1 MERSAIGGPAQ
12 ARAEPLASRSAGRVW
27 GWALAHPYLAVTAL
41 IVVQTVP
48 TLWAR
53 ELWWLDELRHAAVLS
68 ELLDHGHWLALFL
81 NGEFYP
87 DKPAGYFW
95 LLASLSLV
103 TGTQAPWIH
112 FLAVAIGAVM
122 MAAATVWLARI
133 VAPQDRGLALTAAV
147 VLVTGLFFVERMH
160 YPRMDPHFGAFIAWS
175 LGAFFLALSRPRA
188 VGWMV
193 AAFVFSAC
201 AVLVK
206 GPIGI
211 VFPLLTAF
219 AWLLWRGR
227 LSRLFGVDVAYGIAV
242 FVAILGLYAFGL
254 YRVQGQAYLQ
264 ALAGDVGTRTVADGF
279 RLYFHL
285 PHYLFM
291 LAYRWL
297 PWTLLLLVLPWPG
310 LLSALRPA
318 RLGAA
323 RTAGD
328 GGYAFL
334 VLSVAAPLVVLTFL
348 RYVSMNF
355 LLCFYP
361 ALAVL
366 TGRVV
371 LDLVPR
377 RALLFRSLVAG
388 LLLLGV
394 PVLIAVAWR
403 NYYGFFL
410 AGNLV
415 AGLVLAPFAL
425 SLWLRRA
432 AEWCRW
438 LPLLALSVA
447 AVSLPHF
454 LLTLPALDIRK
465 STRPACEAAR
475 PYLEAGWKPL
485 VLRPGRWSGVFQYYC
500 GRRIPEIVGWEAL
513 LGEIARRDKVV
524 VFMQEGGWAQ
534 LAPNPGGFR
543 LIGPQGARFVAVAC
557 EGCGR

>member
-1 MERSAIGGPAQ
+1 MERSATGGPAQ
-12 ARAEPLASRSAGRVW
+12 IRAEPLASRWAGRAW
-27 GWALAHPYLAVTAL
+27 GWALAHPYLAISAL
-41 IVVQTVP
+41 VLLQTVP
-48 TLWAR
+48 ALWAR

-95 LLASLSLV
+95 LLAALSLGA
-103 TGTQAPWIH
+103 GTQAPWIH

-122 MAAATVWLARI
+122 MANATVWLARI
-133 VAPQDRGLALTAAV
+133 VAPDDRRLALVAGI

-175 LGAFFLALSRPRA
+175 LGAFFIALSRPLA
-188 VGWMV
+188 IGWTV
-193 AAFVFSAC
+193 AAFVFAAC

-206 GPIGI
+206 GPVGF
-211 VFPLLTAF
+211 VFPLLTAL
-219 AWLLWRGR
+219 AWLVWRGR
-227 LSRLFGVDVAYGIAV
+227 PSRLFRVDVACGLAV
-242 FVAILGLYAFGL
+242 FAAILGLYGFGL
-254 YRVQGQAYLQ
+254 YRAQGAAYLQ
-264 ALAGDVGTRTVADGF
+264 ALAGDVGTRTMADAF

-285 PHYLFM
+285 PHYVFM

-297 PWTLLLLVLPWPG
+297 PWTLLLLVLPWTG

-334 VLSVAAPLVVLTFL
+334 VLSVVAPLLVLTFL

-371 LDLVPR
+371 LDLGPR
-377 RALLFRSLVAG
+377 RAAWFRSTVAG
-388 LLLLGV
+388 LFVLGV
-394 PVLIAVAWR
+394 PVMIVIAWR
-403 NYYGFFL
+403 NYYDFFIV
-410 AGNLV
+410 GNLV
-415 AGLVLAPFAL
+415 AALVLAPFAFG
-425 SLWLRRA
+425 LWRWRMA
-432 AEWCRW
+432 DWDRW
-438 LPLLALSVA
+438 LPMLALTVA
-447 AVSLPHF
+447 TVSLPHF

-475 PYLEAGWKPL
+475 PYLEAGWNPL

-500 GRRIPEIVGWEAL
+500 GRRIPEIVGWDAL
-513 LGEIARRDKVV
+513 LDEIAGRDKVV
-524 VFMQEGGWAQ
+524 VLMQEGAWAQ
-534 LAPNPGGFR
+534 LEPNPGGFR
-543 LIGPQGARFVAVAC
+543 LIGPPGARFVAVAC
-557 EGCGR
+557 EGCRR